1 MRPAIEEIL
10 GRIGGR
16 RDIDAETLPAL
27 QIDEAIRGDGEK
39 PGLKRTA
46 PLIFREQSGPIGPRA
61 EAIGPKVGHQIFRFG
76 LVRAAGAQDT
86 NQFPV
91 IAAPQFRRSRS
102 IAGEYALDE
111 AQILFVTRRSF
122 DGHRAEKDGV
132 ARRQRQS
139 F

>member
-46 PLIFREQSGPIGPRA
+46 PLIFREQSWPIRSGA
-61 EAIGPKVGHQIFRFG
+61 ETIGPKIGHQIFRFG
-76 LVRAAGAQDT
+76 LVRTARAQHADELAMIAG
-86 NQFPV
+86 
-91 IAAPQFRRSRS
+91 PQFRSGRG
-102 IAGEYALDE
+102 ITGKDPLDE
-111 AQILFVTRRSF
+111 AQILFVTRRRF
-122 DGHRAEKDGV
+122 DWHRAKKDGV
-132 ARRQRQS
+132 AGLERQT